1 MPLIYT
7 IFLMLIMVCSGF
19 ANAQQ
24 ENKHNYKATNLENAY
39 IKMELERIVDGDTF
53 VASGERIRLWG
64 IDAPE
69 KKHPLFEVSTTA
81 LQYFLNASELECK
94 QVDVDKYQRLVMHCF
109 TDKADLGA
117 LMVKSG
123 FAKDFKKYSGGF
135 YDSEQSF
142 AKSNKLGLWK

>member
-1 MPLIYT
+1 MASS
-7 IFLMLIMVCSGF
+7 VF

-24 ENKHNYKATNLENAY
+24 QANRDYQAINIDDAY
-39 IKMELERIVDGDTF
+39 TKMDLERIVDGDTF
-53 VASGERIRLWG
+53 VASGHRIRLWG

-69 KKHPLFEVSTTA
+69 KKDPLFKISANA
-81 LQYFLNASELECK
+81 LQYFLDAAELECK
-94 QVDVDKYQRLVMHCF
+94 QIDVDKYQRLVMHCF
-109 TDKADLGA
+109 TDKADLGS

-142 AKSNKLGLWK
+142 AKSNQLGIWK